1 MKRTMIQRMGK
12 STAALLLAA
21 AVSVGFLQGAMTQPV
36 SAEAAELS
44 DFEAVFDAYSTKRNV
59 WDDFFNWPKPEP
71 VAAADFTKY
80 WTVNADGMLESTGG
94 GKLNLLY
101 TKEKY
106 TDFTMTFRYKHG
118 PDEKN
123 AAHLY
128 VGIGAPESGATL
140 GANGKLLDPSP
151 TVLRIY
157 QAGNY
162 QYAPKPDGKDDWYGP
177 GYLFKDD
184 TSKNAVHTV
193 TISVTRS
200 TMTMTVDGQSLGALA
215 LTNYEGGHI
224 FFGAGM
230 TVDAIGLPEI
240 TAPTNDF
247 DGFSSYYTERV
258 GSDKLASAELT
269 NYWIED
275 EGAISRDAQAVS
287 GSNEGEWN
295 ETANHLNNMA
305 YLFIEGEYTDYEN
318 YTVELDYTMGSGAW
332 RRAYIGFGATEN
344 VTWREEN
351 GGSVF
356 FTDGGGAT
364 CFEGNLV
371 ENGTVTKGWNGTTLE
386 SFNADA
392 SHHLKLTV
400 QDGRIIFEVDGQQ
413 VQNLEY
419 KDYYAGGRIFLASN
433 STGTVFR
440 NIKITEI
447 ASQYTNNFE
456 GYTSYYSPDIASDS
470 EDAEPLTEADPADY
484 WTEKDGV
491 ITRKEAPSSGDAM
504 DGMYMAAL
512 FADGRYENF
521 ELEVDVLP
529 GTNNWRRALIGIG
542 AEEKGKH
549 FHQAGGGLAIFL
561 DNGVRGAAIC
571 KCGNITNFDGKFS
584 RDGWGESYEGTS
596 LDTAHH
602 LRLVLKDRILT
613 IYFDDCE
620 TPTVFMMPD
629 WYDGGYIYFAA
640 NSTGAAFSN
649 IQIREIEGD
658 TPAGDTDSHL
668 YGKGALFIGDSICFG
683 VGDTPEG
690 RGWAQRIGFKYDMDW
705 INAAHGGATIAQD
718 PDVVNIPGQLD
729 YDYLEGRTIDYVIIE
744 GGINDAARNS
754 NSAADCPLG
763 EISDSTNPEDFD
775 QTTFAGAL
783 EALLYN
789 VKTQY
794 PEAKVGF
801 LTTYQVDWIP
811 SGPYMELAKEIC
823 DKWDVPY
830 LDLYGDA
837 AVNEQLAAGGMQSD
851 GLHMN
856 AAGYEIV
863 TPLVEEFMLEI
874 SHTYDQQVVDA
885 KYQKSEATCTQK
897 AQYYYS
903 CVCGKAGEST
913 FESGETLPHT
923 PAEKWSSDDNGH
935 WHACTACGTK
945 VDEAAHNPGAA
956 ATEDTPQ
963 TCTVCGY
970 ELAPATGHVNHVAD
984 TSKWL
989 HDGTQHWHKCQRCD
1003 EKMDAAAHSG
1013 GEATCEGKAVCAV
1026 CGVEYGE
1033 LADHSYEDWVIVREA
1048 TETANGLKE
1057 RTCTVCGEKES
1068 EEIPATGE
1076 TPDTNPEPGD
1086 KIPQTGENVPWI
1098 VLATAILASVVSVGS
1113 LLIQRKRKQKGI

>member
-21 AVSVGFLQGAMTQPV
+21 AVSVGFLQGAMMQPV

-44 DFEAVFDAYSTKRNV
+44 DFEAVFDAYSTGSG
-59 WDDFFNWPKPEP
+59 
-71 VAAADFTKY
+71 
-80 WTVNADGMLESTGG
+80 VNADMFGWQDIEESTLSAHWGVNTDGMLESTGG
-94 GKLNLLY
+94 GNIQLLY
-101 TKEKY
+101 TKETY
-106 TDFTMTFRYKHG
+106 SDFSMTFQYKHKADG
-118 PDEKN
+118 
-123 AAHLY
+123 ARGQFMY
-128 VGIGAPESGATL
+128 VGFGAPKSGDVL
-140 GANGKLLDPSP
+140 GNRGGAAAEPSP
-151 TVLRIY
+151 TVIRLHR
-157 QAGNY
+157 AGLY
-162 QYAPKPDGKDDWYGP
+162 SYAP
-177 GYLFKDD
+177 
-184 TSKNAVHTV
+184 TSDNGDAYCALKEEFAGEELTAVHEMTV
-193 TISVTRS
+193 SVSGS
-200 TMTMTVDGQSLGALA
+200 TLTLAVDGQSLGKIA

-224 FFGAGM
+224 FFGGGLLG
-230 TVDAIGLPEI
+230 DAFSLPVIED
-240 TAPTNDF
+240 TTPTNDF

-269 NYWIED
+269 DYWIED

-295 ETANHLNNMA
+295 ERANHLNNMA

-318 YTVELDYTMGSGAW
+318 YTVELDYTMGSGAY
-332 RRAYIGFGATEN
+332 RRAYIGFGATKN
-344 VTWREEN
+344 VTWREA
-351 GGSVF
+351 GGGAVF

-364 CFEGNLV
+364 CFEGNL
-371 ENGTVTKGWNGTTLE
+371 EQNGVLTKGWIGTKVN
-386 SFNADA
+386 SFDAGA

-433 STGTVFR
+433 STGTVFE

-561 DNGVRGAAIC
+561 DNGVGGAAIC

-668 YGKGALFIGDSICFG
+668 YEKGALFIGDSICFG

-690 RGWAQRIGFKYDMDW
+690 RGWAQRIGFKYGMDW

-837 AVNEQLAAGGMQSD
+837 AVNKQLAAGGMQSD

-923 PAEKWSSDDNGH
+923 PAEKWSSDESGH

-989 HDGTQHWHKCQRCD
+989 HDGTRHWHKCQGCD

>member
-44 DFEAVFDAYSTKRNV
+44 DFEAVFDAYSTKTNA
-59 WDDFFNWPKPEP
+59 WDGLFGWSEIEKCTLSEKWATNEE
-71 VAAADFTKY
+71 
-80 WTVNADGMLESTGG
+80 GMLSAKVGAD

-101 TKEKY
+101 TKQEY
-106 TDFTMTFRYKHG
+106 TDFTMTFRYKMG
-118 PDEKN
+118 TSSDFY
-123 AAHLY
+123 L
-128 VGIGAPESGATL
+128 GIGAPKSGAAL
-140 GANGKLLDPSP
+140 GKNGELLDPSP
-151 TVLRIY
+151 TVLEIY
-157 QAGNY
+157 KNGSY
-162 QYAPKPDGKDDWYGP
+162 QYAPTSGGGDSWYGP
-177 GYLFKDD
+177 GNLFKDD
-184 TSKNAVHTV
+184 TAQNAVHTV
-193 TISVTRS
+193 TISVTGS
-200 TMTMTVDGQSLGALA
+200 TMTMEVDGRPLENLT
-215 LTNYEGGHI
+215 LTNYKGGHI
-224 FFGAGM
+224 FFGAGW
-230 TVDAIGLPEI
+230 TSEAFSLPVIED
-240 TAPTNDF
+240 TAPTND
-247 DGFSSYYTERV
+247 
-258 GSDKLASAELT
+258 
-269 NYWIED
+269 
-275 EGAISRDAQAVS
+275 
-287 GSNEGEWN
+287 
-295 ETANHLNNMA
+295 
-305 YLFIEGEYTDYEN
+305 
-318 YTVELDYTMGSGAW
+318 
-332 RRAYIGFGATEN
+332 
-344 VTWREEN
+344 
-351 GGSVF
+351 
-356 FTDGGGAT
+356 
-364 CFEGNLV
+364 
-371 ENGTVTKGWNGTTLE
+371 
-386 SFNADA
+386 
-392 SHHLKLTV
+392 
-400 QDGRIIFEVDGQQ
+400 
-413 VQNLEY
+413 
-419 KDYYAGGRIFLASN
+419 
-433 STGTVFR
+433 
-440 NIKITEI
+440 
-447 ASQYTNNFE
+447 FE

-561 DNGVRGAAIC
+561 DNGVGGAAIC

-690 RGWAQRIGFKYDMDW
+690 RGWAQRIGFKYGMDW

-837 AVNEQLAAGGMQSD
+837 AVNKQLAAGGMQSD

-903 CVCGKAGEST
+903 CTCGKAGEST

-923 PAEKWSSDDNGH
+923 PADEWRSDGTGH
-935 WHACTACGTK
+935 WHICTVCGTK

-989 HDGTQHWHKCQRCD
+989 HDGTQHWHKCQGCD

>member
-44 DFEAVFDAYSTKRNV
+44 DFEAVFDAYSTKTNA
-59 WDDFFNWPKPEP
+59 WDGLFGWSEIEKCTLSEKWATNEE
-71 VAAADFTKY
+71 
-80 WTVNADGMLESTGG
+80 GMLSAKVGAD

-101 TKEKY
+101 TKQEY
-106 TDFTMTFRYKHG
+106 TDFTMTFRYKMG
-118 PDEKN
+118 TSSDFY
-123 AAHLY
+123 L
-128 VGIGAPESGATL
+128 GIGAPKSGAAL
-140 GANGKLLDPSP
+140 GKNGELLDPSP
-151 TVLRIY
+151 TVLEIY
-157 QAGNY
+157 KNGSY
-162 QYAPKPDGKDDWYGP
+162 QYAPTSGGGDSWYGP
-177 GYLFKDD
+177 GNLFKDD
-184 TSKNAVHTV
+184 TAQNAVHTV
-193 TISVTRS
+193 TISVTGS
-200 TMTMTVDGQSLGALA
+200 TMTMEVDGRPLENLT
-215 LTNYEGGHI
+215 LTNYKGGHI
-224 FFGAGM
+224 FFGAGW
-230 TVDAIGLPEI
+230 TSEAFSLPVIED
-240 TAPTNDF
+240 TAPTND
-247 DGFSSYYTERV
+247 
-258 GSDKLASAELT
+258 
-269 NYWIED
+269 
-275 EGAISRDAQAVS
+275 
-287 GSNEGEWN
+287 
-295 ETANHLNNMA
+295 
-305 YLFIEGEYTDYEN
+305 
-318 YTVELDYTMGSGAW
+318 
-332 RRAYIGFGATEN
+332 
-344 VTWREEN
+344 
-351 GGSVF
+351 
-356 FTDGGGAT
+356 
-364 CFEGNLV
+364 
-371 ENGTVTKGWNGTTLE
+371 
-386 SFNADA
+386 
-392 SHHLKLTV
+392 
-400 QDGRIIFEVDGQQ
+400 
-413 VQNLEY
+413 
-419 KDYYAGGRIFLASN
+419 
-433 STGTVFR
+433 
-440 NIKITEI
+440 
-447 ASQYTNNFE
+447 FE

-561 DNGVRGAAIC
+561 DNGVGGAAIC

-668 YGKGALFIGDSICFG
+668 YRKGALFIGDSICFG

-690 RGWAQRIGFKYDMDW
+690 RGWAQRIGFKYGMDW

-837 AVNEQLAAGGMQSD
+837 AVNKQLAAGGMQSD

-903 CVCGKAGEST
+903 CTCGKAGEST

-989 HDGTQHWHKCQRCD
+989 HDGTQHWHKCQGCD

-1057 RTCTVCGEKES
+1057 RTCTVCGKKES